1 MFGRMADSKEKPVAL
16 PLTLPLMLPFRERQ
30 AAGDPDRRA
39 ITGQSKAYEARL
51 AVGVF

>member
-16 PLTLPLMLPFRERQ
+16 PLTLPFRERQ